1 MSGVAKKPKYL
12 FLANG
17 NKDQER
23 YESKAEYVLNSFIN
37 IPVETAEKM
46 GYEVYVGVN
55 ARYARNITCDHPNV
69 KLRNVE
75 IYRNPFHIREVYKSY
90 RNVMNVLSEGGFEVI
105 HCNTPIGGVL
115 GRICGRRAGVKKV
128 IYTAHGFHFFKGAP
142 LINWLVYY
150 PIERIMAH
158 NTDALLT
165 MNHED
170 YRRAKKFRLR
180 RNGKVYYIPGVGI
193 DLKDFENIEA
203 DKKQLRESL
212 GLAEDDFVLIDSG
225 DLVARKN
232 YEMAIRVVAA
242 CHDKKVHLLICGQGN
257 ELEKLKKLASELKID
272 RQIHFLGFRTDMKE
286 LLKIADAF
294 LFTTLQEGLP
304 RSLMEAMASGLPVVG
319 TRIRGN
325 VDLIDENGGYLVEV
339 NDIKGAAEKV
349 KMLKKSPEKAKQ
361 MGEYNKKRIKKFSS
375 TVVRTRMEKIYKD
388 IVE

>member
-1 MSGVAKKPKYL
+1 MSGVANKPKYL

-23 YESKAEYVLNSFIN
+23 YESKAEYVLNSFMN

-46 GYEVYVGVN
+46 EYEVYVGVN
-55 ARYARNITCDHPNV
+55 ARYARNIACDHPNV

-75 IYRNPFHIREVYKSY
+75 IYRNPFHIKEVYKAY

-128 IYTAHGFHFFKGAP
+128 IYTAHGFHFYKGAP

-165 MNHED
+165 MNRED

-193 DLKDFENIEA
+193 DLKDFENIEV

-232 YEMAIRVVAA
+232 YEMAIRAVAA
-242 CHDKKVHLLICGQGN
+242 CHDKKVHLLICGQGE
-257 ELEKLKKLASELKID
+257 ELEKLKELTSELKID

-319 TRIRGN
+319 TQIRGN
-325 VDLIDENGGYLVEV
+325 VDLINENGGYLVEV

-349 KMLKKSPEKAKQ
+349 IMLKKSPEKAKQ

-375 TVVRTRMEKIYKD
+375 TVVRTHMEKIYKD

>member
-46 GYEVYVGVN
+46 GYEAYVGVN
-55 ARYARNITCDHPNV
+55 ARYARNIACDHPNV

-165 MNHED
+165 MNRED

-212 GLAEDDFVLIDSG
+212 GLAEDDFVAIDVG
-225 DLVARKN
+225 DIVKNKN
-232 YEMAIRVVAA
+232 YEMAIETIAA
-242 CHDKKVHLLICGQGN
+242 CRDKKIHLLICGEGP
-257 ELEKLKKLASELKID
+257 EREKLKRLAWERQVE
-272 RQIHFLGFRTDMKE
+272 RQIHFLGFRSDMKE
-286 LLKIADAF
+286 LLKIADVF
-294 LFTTLQEGLP
+294 LFTSYREGLS
-304 RSLMEAMASGLPVVG
+304 RSMMEAMASGLPVIA
-319 TRIRGN
+319 TKIRGN
-325 VDLIDENGGYLVEV
+325 VDLINEDGGYLVEV
-339 NDIKGAAEKV
+339 NDIKGVAEKV
-349 KMLKKSPEKAKQ
+349 KMLKKSPEKVKQ

-388 IVE
+388 IVG